1 MHWGDA
7 LRWVFLI
14 FPSFAVTHGIL
25 FSASGKLIIDSRA
38 EDTTDEGVI
47 IPRKI
52 PAEIWDW
59 YNLKGDA
66 FALVLHFFIG
76 VALLIMIELEVNL
89 LFLWCP
95 HSGYRHGQSDH
106 RGPEL
111 IKDDDV
117 IEEERRVALQET
129 DPDKKPKHYDIA
141 ASRDSAFKDP
151 HHLDCIRVHNFQKE
165 YNSSCGSAPV
175 KAVRNASFA
184 LDYGECF
191 ALLGVNG
198 AGKSTTFKSLTREI
212 MPTSGEITIQGYDI
226 EKQFQDARKLIGY
239 CP

>member
-1 MHWGDA
+1 MSLAGYWASNLIFDITMAYIPILLIIMLTFVFDKHYQGIWLLFLLFPPAIVPYTYVTSFLFRSDINAQIMTLFLHFVSGGLLVIVVFVLQYIPVTMHWGDA

-76 VALLIMIELEVNL
+76 IALLIMIELEVNL

-95 HSGYRHGQSDH
+95 HSGYR
-106 RGPEL
+106 
-111 IKDDDV
+111 
-117 IEEERRVALQET
+117 
-129 DPDKKPKHYDIA
+129 Y
-141 ASRDSAFKDP
+141 
-151 HHLDCIRVHNFQKE
+151 
-165 YNSSCGSAPV
+165 GS
-175 KAVRNASFA
+175 
-184 LDYGECF
+184 
-191 ALLGVNG
+191 
-198 AGKSTTFKSLTREI
+198 
-212 MPTSGEITIQGYDI
+212 
-226 EKQFQDARKLIGY
+226 
-239 CP
+239 